1 MHAPLVIGTFVCI
14 IVLIAGMITAFA
26 VQTGEHMAEPQHQL
40 DASKLTRKGCSMPLE
55 RLENPI

>member
-26 VQTGEHMAEPQHQL
+26 VQIGEHGVSQQQAEPV
-40 DASKLTRKGCSMPLE
+40 RKACSMPLE